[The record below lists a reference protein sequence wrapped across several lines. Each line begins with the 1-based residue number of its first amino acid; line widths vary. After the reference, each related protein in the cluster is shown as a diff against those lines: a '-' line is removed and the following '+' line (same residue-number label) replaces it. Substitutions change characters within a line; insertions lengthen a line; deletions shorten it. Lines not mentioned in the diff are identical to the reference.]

1 MSLWFITLRTWLHIK
16 SFLYSAWH
24 LHADLSTESK
34 DSVAWSNLV
43 TGSQLISAS
52 LSRDFLRIFSDAQP
66 PQRLCS
72 VVDAIH
78 FVSVLAFEDK
88 AKIVLIGSGFNLTRL
103 V

>member
-1 MSLWFITLRTWLHIK
+1 MNLHEKHTTKTGFSCFTLRTWLHIK

-43 TGSQLISAS
+43 TGSQLISVS
-52 LSRDFLRIFSDAQP
+52 VSRDFLRIFSDAQ
-66 PQRLCS
+66 RLWS

-78 FVSVLAFEDK
+78 FVSVLAGDDE
-88 AKIVLIGSGFNLTRL
+88 AEIVRCRL
-103 V
+103 